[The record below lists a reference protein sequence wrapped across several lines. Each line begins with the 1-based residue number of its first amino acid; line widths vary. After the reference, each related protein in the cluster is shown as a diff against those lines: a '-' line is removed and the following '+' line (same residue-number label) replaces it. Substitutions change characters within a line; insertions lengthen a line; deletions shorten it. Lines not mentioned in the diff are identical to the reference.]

1 MLKERIAPSNSE
13 GITLPVDLIRTVAII
28 LVILLHAAIEPTPD
42 LNIMSPQGVQLWW
55 TSNIYDS
62 IARSAVPLFVM
73 LTGALLL
80 QPSKVDEP
88 LRVFFKK
95 RWNRIGI
102 PVIFW
107 GAIFFAWDFL
117 VRGQSIS
124 VVSIL
129 QGVFAGPYVHFWYV
143 YILIGLYLIT
153 PLLRVVV
160 AHADWRIIRY
170 FLIIWFIGSGII
182 TLVTLYSNL
191 SSQALWFK
199 DNVFL
204 LTGLIGYFILGA
216 YVVKLQFRSSIL
228 YLGLILSTV
237 WTILGTFF
245 LIGTLGESYS
255 QFFLDATSFSVII
268 ASVALFLILAAIPNQ
283 TIENRFPRGNK
294 ILKIIS
300 QNTLPI
306 YLFHII
312 ILETLQ
318 KGYLGFQVSVTTMNP
333 IIEIP
338 LITAVTLL
346 LCLAIIFPLKKLPY
360 VKRIIG

>member
-1 MLKERIAPSNSE
+1 MLKEPKVPPKNE
-13 GITLPVDLIRTVAII
+13 GIALPVDLIRTVAII
-28 LVILLHAAIEPTPD
+28 LVILLHAAIEPTPN
-42 LNIMSPQGVQLWW
+42 LNIMSPQGIQLWW

-62 IARSAVPLFVM
+62 IARSSVPLFVM

-80 QPSKVDEP
+80 QHNKVDEP

-117 VRGQSIS
+117 VRGQPLS
-124 VVSIL
+124 VLSIL

-143 YILIGLYLIT
+143 YILIGLYLVT

-160 AHADWRIIRY
+160 AHADWKIIRF

-182 TLVTLYSNL
+182 TLVTLYANL
-191 SSQALWFK
+191 SSQTIWFK
-199 DNVFL
+199 NNVFL
-204 LTGLIGYFILGA
+204 LTGLIGYFVLGA
-216 YVVKLQFRSSIL
+216 YVVKLRFRTSIL
-228 YLGLILSTV
+228 YLGLVLSTA
-237 WTILGTFF
+237 WTIFGTFF
-245 LIGTLGESYS
+245 LVGTLGESYS

-268 ASVALFLILAAIPNQ
+268 ASVTLFLILAAIPNQ
-283 TIENRFPRGNK
+283 TIENRFPHGNK
-294 ILKIIS
+294 ILKVIS

-318 KGYLGFQVSVTTMNP
+318 KGYLGFQISVTTMNP

-338 LITAVTLL
+338 IITAVTLI
-346 LCLAIIFPLKKLPY
+346 LCLAIIVPLKKLPY
-360 VKRIIG
+360 VRRIIG